1 MVDTT
6 DEWIVTRT
14 GIRERRLAGDDETV
28 VTMGHQAALNALDMA
43 GIPAGDIDLI
53 VVGTTSSTHG
63 FPSAACEIQ
72 KLLGIDSCISFDVA
86 AACAGFSYAIS
97 VVDQFIKTDGEKP
110 RDRFGCAGETLIR
123 QIAVRLSCLVTA
135 QVLLWLKPQ
144 KSGHSLHPFTCR
156 RPLRRPSDITE

>member
-1 MVDTT
+1 MYTKILGTGSYLPAQIRTNADLEKMVDTT

-63 FPSAACEIQ
+63 FRARPVKSRNCWALTAASLLMWRRHVPVSAMPSVWW
-72 KLLGIDSCISFDVA
+72 IS
-86 AACAGFSYAIS
+86 S
-97 VVDQFIKTDGEKP
+97 
-110 RDRFGCAGETLIR
+110 
-123 QIAVRLSCLVTA
+123 
-135 QVLLWLKPQ
+135 LKPGWR
-144 KSGHSLHPFTCR
+144 KKPW
-156 RPLRRPSDITE
+156 